1 MKTMM
6 MGARAVVIGALVVV
20 ALAGCGGDGDADTTG
35 DQVTDA
41 ADGTDATD
49 ETTVDAAGQAF
60 PAVCQELP
68 LVCPDATSLANCEA
82 GSGTA
87 FGDCAYLPLTT
98 GCVDVGCPSA
108 AQLCRTADDP
118 NGVCTHSCVDD
129 GDCPIDGGG
138 QGSCALVVP
147 EAGIY
152 TCVY

>member
-1 MKTMM
+1 MV
-6 MGARAVVIGALVVV
+6 AAAVMTAAACGSDNGDDQADDTVDVV
-20 ALAGCGGDGDADTTG
+20 DDTT
-35 DQVTDA
+35 DDA
-41 ADGTDATD
+41 PAVDATSQ
-49 ETTVDAAGQAF
+49 TF

-87 FGDCAYLPLTT
+87 FGDCAYLPLST
-98 GCVDVGCPSA
+98 GCVDVGCPSD
-108 AQLCRTADDP
+108 AQLCRTAEDAS
-118 NGVCTHSCVDD
+118 GVCTHSCTDD